1 MDGLKGKVAIVTGA
15 GSGQGA
21 VEARLLAA
29 RGARV
34 VATDINGAAIAAVV
48 KDIVDDKSG
57 EAIAVAHDVASR
69 EDWTRVVDCAVS
81 QFDHV
86 GILVNNAGVLARP
99 PYQAV
104 TLSDWQA
111 TMNVNAWGVFAGMQA
126 VIPSMEAGG
135 GGSIINISSAA
146 ATHAVGGLSAYTASK
161 GAVDALTRAAAVEL
175 APQGIRVNCVHP
187 GVIRTAMVEDALLDE
202 ERVARILSSIPM
214 GRLGRPHEVAQLVA
228 FLASDEAAFMTG
240 GTFSVD
246 GGAAI
251 GGNVLAARPRFRAE

>member
-34 VATDINGAAIAAVV
+34 VATDINGAAVVAVV
-48 KDIVDDKSG
+48 KGIVDDKSG

-69 EDWTRVVDCAVS
+69 EDWARVVDYAVS
-81 QFDHV
+81 QFGHV
-86 GILVNNAGVLARP
+86 GILVNNAGVLVRP

-104 TLSDWQA
+104 TLADWQA

-202 ERVARILSSIPM
+202 ERVEKILSSIPM
-214 GRLGRPHEVAQLVA
+214 GRLGHPQEVAQLVA

-240 GTFSVD
+240 GTFTVD
-246 GGAAI
+246 GGASI